1 MSRNADVAIVGGGAV
16 GAAIAHALS
25 VEPGFDGSVAV
36 VERDP
41 SYKQAATSLSAAS
54 IRVQF
59 STALNVRISQY
70 GFAFLQDFAAAMEV
84 DGERPDLAFRPGG
97 YLFLADSEAG
107 AEILR
112 ERHGVQRSCG
122 AEVALWSAAEVAEA
136 FPHLRV
142 EDVTLASYGL
152 AGEGWFDTTA
162 FLQGLRRKAQ
172 DGGVTFLSDEVVGI
186 ERDRG
191 RAAAL
196 HLASGD
202 RIAAGTVVNAA
213 GTRAAEVARMA
224 GIDLPV
230 EPRKRTMF
238 VFDCAQSPEGGA
250 RVNEGRLPLMIEP
263 TGVFCR
269 PEGRFFLAGSAPDPD
284 PAVAAEDFEP
294 RHDEFEEVIWP
305 ALAARSAAFE
315 AVKVQSLWAGH
326 YEFNTFDHNMIVGPH
341 PDLPNFLLAA
351 GFSGHG
357 LQQAPAVGRA
367 VAELIATGGY
377 RSLDLA
383 PFGPARLLENRPIV
397 EGAVI

>member
-1 MSRNADVAIVGGGAV
+1 MSASADVVIVGGGAV

-41 SYKQAATSLSAAS
+41 SYAKAATTLSAAS

-59 STALNVRISQY
+59 STALNVAISLY
-70 GFAFLQDFAAAMEV
+70 GVAFLRDFAEAMEV
-84 DGERPDLAFRPGG
+84 AGERPDIAFRPGG
-97 YLFLADSEAG
+97 YLFLADTEAG
-107 AEILR
+107 AEVLR
-112 ERHGVQRSCG
+112 ARHGVQRACG
-122 AEVALWSAAEVAEA
+122 AEVALWSAGEVAEA

-142 EDVTLASYGL
+142 EDVTLASYGQ

-162 FLQGLRRKAQ
+162 FLQGLRRKAR
-172 DGGVTFLSDEVVGI
+172 DGGAAFLSDEVVGI
-186 ERDRG
+186 EREGG
-191 RAAAL
+191 RA
-196 HLASGD
+196 LAVRLSSGG
-202 RIAAGTVVNAA
+202 RITAGTVVNAA

-238 VFDCAQSPEGGA
+238 VFDCAASPEGGA
-250 RVNEGRLPLMIEP
+250 RVNGGRLPLMIEP
-263 TGVFCR
+263 SGVFCR
-269 PEGRFFLAGSAPDPD
+269 PEGRYFLAGSAPDPD
-284 PAVAAEDFEP
+284 PAVGLDDFEP
-294 RHDEFEEVIWP
+294 RYGEFEEVIWP

-326 YEFNTFDHNMIVGPH
+326 YEFNAFDHNMIVGPH
-341 PDLPNFLLAA
+341 PDCPNLLLAA

-367 VAELIATGGY
+367 LAELIATGGY
-377 RSLDLA
+377 RSLDLS
-383 PFGPARLLENRPIV
+383 PFRPARLLENRPLV